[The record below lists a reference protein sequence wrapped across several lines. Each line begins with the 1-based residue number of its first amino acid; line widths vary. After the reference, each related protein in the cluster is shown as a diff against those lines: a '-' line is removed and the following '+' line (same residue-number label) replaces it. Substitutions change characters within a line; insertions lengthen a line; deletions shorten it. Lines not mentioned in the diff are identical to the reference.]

1 MHSVAGVEP
10 FAIMGAEDGQFG
22 YKLQVYTQADSDIKE
37 MKDLAGKRIGIA
49 GGPDSKGWILLK
61 KVAQRQGI
69 NLEESAQLQFAAP
82 PLLSQALKR
91 GQVDVIVTYWHFAAR
106 LRGEGGWRHAMC
118 LLLERD
124 ADAVTF
130 SIGTATPLS
139 LAVCEEYRKI
149 SDYDLERAL
158 EKEVCLC
165 ARTRV
170 CCCCCCSTFG
180 Q

>member
-1 MHSVAGVEP
+1 MRD
-10 FAIMGAEDGQFG
+10 GAHF
-22 YKLQVYTQADSDIKE
+22 LQAQADLFVLCQSLFE
-37 MKDLAGKRIGIA
+37 AGEKRWGT
-49 GGPDSKGWILLK
+49 DESEFNRVFMTSSK
-61 KVAQRQGI
+61 AQ
-69 NLEESAQLQFAAP
+69 
-82 PLLSQALKR
+82 
-91 GQVDVIVTYWHFAAR
+91 

-165 ARTRV
+165 ARTSAGLLRPWPCAAASVRSRRALPTRAAVRRPGVCLPRSCALLARRAQLFRRARV
-170 CCCCCCSTFG
+170 PQHEGRSRAG
-180 Q
+180 